1 MGVYCVSVYIFFF
14 WFIYIYIHIHIMYTY
29 TLIQRSYCMTMCIMW
44 YIYIYITNQ
53 TWRQWHNPQIGTE
66 AIINE
71 TERSTP
77 PTKTHQA
84 SKQCQKWWEYGP
96 IATYIQPSLVGP
108 IISPIIPSAPQQ
120 KRRFFQP
127 ILAGQ
132 YPPYDSPQKP
142 YFPQGFTHIFGTIGW
157 SVSD

>member
-1 MGVYCVSVYIFFF
+1 MYLSIYYFF
-14 WFIYIYIHIHIMYTY
+14 WFIYIYTYTHYVYVYTY
-29 TLIQRSYCMTMCIMW
+29 TTIILYDHVYHVI

-66 AIINE
+66 AIING